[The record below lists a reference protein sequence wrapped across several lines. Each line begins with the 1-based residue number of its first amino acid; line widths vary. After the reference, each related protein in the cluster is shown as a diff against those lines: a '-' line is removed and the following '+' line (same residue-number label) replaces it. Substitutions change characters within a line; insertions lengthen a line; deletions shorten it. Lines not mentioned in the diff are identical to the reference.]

1 MDAFLTSEVL
11 RIFRFV
17 VSQDSPSKDDPD
29 DSHFVA
35 RDIMEEVNCK
45 DMETT
50 RKEPKQFNDSGS
62 GSIVMSSVC
71 EHCGKFFRTR
81 KLYLMHV
88 YQVHL
93 VKSIEKSFKCK
104 KCPKSF
110 QQNYLLS
117 KHNNV
122 VHSDFLYQCNK
133 CTSTFKSKQS
143 LKRHYRMKHE
153 A

>member
-11 RIFRFV
+11 GLFRFV
-17 VSQDSPSKDDPD
+17 VCQDSPICFSKDDQK
-29 DSHFVA
+29 SYCIE
-35 RDIMEEVNCK
+35 RDKMEEANCG

-50 RKEPKQFNDSGS
+50 SKDPKQFNDSGS
-62 GSIVMSSVC
+62 IVSSVC
-71 EHCGKFFRTR
+71 ELCGKCFRTR

-88 YQVHL
+88 YQSHTI
-93 VKSIEKSFKCK
+93 KSIEKSFKCK

-117 KHNNV
+117 KHINV
-122 VHSDFLYQCNK
+122 IHSDFIFQCNK

-143 LKRHYRMKHE
+143 LQRHYRMKHKD
-153 A
+153 